1 MDASRLSVTTYLVPP
16 LTVVMAWVLLGE
28 VPPPVAYV
36 GGLLCLVGV
45 AVARRRP
52 RPRVRVDEGA
62 PA

>member
-1 MDASRLSVTTYLVPP
+1 
-16 LTVVMAWVLLGE
+16 MAWVLLGE
-28 VPPPVAYV
+28 VPPPIAYV

-52 RPRVRVDEGA
+52 RPRTRVEEGA